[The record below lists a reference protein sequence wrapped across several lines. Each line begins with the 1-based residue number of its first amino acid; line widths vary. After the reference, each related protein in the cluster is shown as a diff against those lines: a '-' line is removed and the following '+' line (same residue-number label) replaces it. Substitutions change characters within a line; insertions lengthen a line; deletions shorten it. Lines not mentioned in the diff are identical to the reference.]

1 MIEATRQKVLRAV
14 FAHALL
20 PTPRELSGGV
30 FYPCTPDVLGHECVC
45 AIGVFDGLH
54 EGHKVLIAE
63 ARADAQRREVPLVAV
78 TFDPDPAEVVC
89 SRSPRRLLQ
98 DETRIR
104 ALTTCSVDAILV
116 HAFTPEFAGFSVRE
130 YVEKALLPYIHPVAI
145 HVGSDFGFGARG
157 EGRACDL
164 AALGLRHGFEVIA
177 HQLIEKDGSAISSTR
192 IRNLIEAARI
202 DEAAALLGRPHFLS
216 GTVMHGRGQGA
227 SFGFPT
233 ANISLSPKDCMPADG
248 VYACYIV
255 DTQKPG
261 GEEIWPAA
269 VNVGVPRSFE
279 VKKTPLLEANLL
291 GFKGNLYGHTL
302 NCVFMNYL
310 RPPIV
315 FQSVEELS
323 TTVLKN
329 IEWVRTHLD
338 SVAQEASCDN

>member
-1 MIEATRQKVLRAV
+1 MIEATRQKIARAV

-20 PTPRELSGGV
+20 PTPIELSGGV
-30 FYPCTPDVLGHECVC
+30 FYPCVPDVLGYECVC

-54 EGHKVLIAE
+54 EGHKALIAE
-63 ARADAQRREVPLVAV
+63 ARADAQRRGIPLVAV

-104 ALTTCSVDAILV
+104 ALTTCPVDAILV
-116 HAFTPEFAGFSVRE
+116 HEFTPEFAGLSVRE

-157 EGRACDL
+157 EGRASDL
-164 AALGLRHGFEVIA
+164 ATLGAKHGFEVIS
-177 HQLIEKDGSAISSTR
+177 HQLIEKNGSAISSTR

-216 GTVMHGRGQGA
+216 GTVMHGRGQGT

-233 ANISLSPKDCMPADG
+233 ANIKLSPKDCMPA
-248 VYACYIV
+248 YIV
-255 DTQKPG
+255 DTQKSE
-261 GEEIWPAA
+261 GEGIWPAA
-269 VNVGVPRSFE
+269 VNVGAPRSFE
-279 VKKTPLLEANLL
+279 VKEAPLLEANLL

-302 NCVFMNYL
+302 DCVFMNYL
-310 RPPIV
+310 RPQIV